1 MRPARFRAATVR
13 DRIPAHEL
21 PAMMAKLRPEGTFLH
36 TLMDAANQFGYRSY
50 HVPDSRGTA
59 PGFPDVWIV
68 GHKALFVWETK
79 IQRKSRDATADQAI
93 WLRALAAVDSPPRVQ
108 LARPEELDRLLD
120 ELRRQARVGQLPAR

>member
-21 PAMMAKLRPEGTFLH
+21 QQMMAKLRPEGTFQDSLLAGA
-36 TLMDAANQFGYRSY
+36 TALGYAGY

-59 PGFPDVWIV
+59 PGYPDLWLV
-68 GHKALFVWETK
+68 GHRALFVWETK
-79 IQRKSRDATADQAI
+79 VQRKSRDATADQAI
-93 WLRALAAVDSPPRVQ
+93 WLRALAAVDGPPRVA

-120 ELRRQARVGQLPAR
+120 VLRRQARIGQLPAR